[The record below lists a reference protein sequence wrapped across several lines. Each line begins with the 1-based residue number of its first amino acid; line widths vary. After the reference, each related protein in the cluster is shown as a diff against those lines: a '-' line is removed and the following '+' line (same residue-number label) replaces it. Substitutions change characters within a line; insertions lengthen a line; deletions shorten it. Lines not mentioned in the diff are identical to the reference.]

1 VDPVIV
7 PPQSV
12 APLDPGGL
20 FKRDWYLFF
29 GAAQRAAATGNG
41 IAQYGSSAERKLF
54 DTQGLPDGALWAES
68 DTGLV
73 YQWHGSS
80 LQWVWILGTLRAN
93 YKLTTASF
101 AVPAPTPTAA
111 PGVKLV
117 LALRQDATGGRAI
130 TLGSSFAFASVGLGN
145 ALANTASFLE
155 FTLFSIADL
164 AALGVTST
172 KPLWVM
178 TSQPLTDMT
187 Q

>member
-7 PPQSV
+7 PPQSS
-12 APLDPGGL
+12 APLDSGGL
-20 FKRDWYLFF
+20 FNREWYLFF
-29 GAAQRAAATGNG
+29 HAAQSAASSGNG
-41 IAQYGSSAERKLF
+41 ITQYGTNSARKLL
-54 DTQGLPDGALWAES
+54 DTQGLPDGALWVET

-101 AVPAPTPTAA
+101 AVPAPTQAAA

-117 LALRQDATGGRAI
+117 LALMQDATGGRAI
-130 TLGSSFAFASVGLGN
+130 TFGTGFAFGSVSLGN
-145 ALANTASFLE
+145 AVANTASFVE

-164 AALGVTST
+164 AVLGVTST

-178 TSQPLTDMT
+178 TSQPLTDMA